1 MENSNFLLGFVMGF
15 LIDKI
20 ALFPLIIGFSFGT
33 ITTNLYGNQLLIN
46 NIDIFFEKIKNLINF
61 PINNVRNN

>member
-1 MENSNFLLGFVMGF
+1 MGF

-20 ALFPLIIGFSFGT
+20 SLFPLIIGFFLGT

-46 NIDIFFEKIKNLINF
+46 NIDIFFEKIKNLINL
-61 PINNVRNN
+61 PVNNVRNN